1 MDQSHTLSH
10 REFSA
15 PRRRDGAK
23 VSAKEGQIEFLR
35 VSFRAFATSRFP
47 IRQFRVSH
55 MRSAVVCPC
64 RISKCRVVGLAIMIF
79 LVAVT
84 RITIQAQT
92 QPPPLIN
99 PVGPGIN
106 ETLDALKDRG
116 RNLQDFTADVTIKD
130 ADPVTGADHSKM
142 GKILFQRKPDRD
154 SRIRVM
160 LDRKTIADRII
171 KSRADYKLED
181 GKLIDQNFDAK
192 HQTTRQVLKPGQKL
206 DPLKL
211 GEGPFPLP
219 IGQDREEVLKNFEV
233 TQLPPD
239 KEDPADSV
247 HLVLKP
253 KPGTR
258 FAKKFELIDV
268 FVDQKSKF
276 PVRIVTVDKGGASV
290 HTTDLS
296 NLKINPG
303 LKDADFTLTE
313 PGKDWDITDESL
325 AD

>member
-1 MDQSHTLSH
+1 MHKFLPLPSCFSTQRSGGATENTKDTERNTESGKKTGGSFLSSFSVFSVALHRCTTYRRFWIFAFLFFAALSGSTL
-10 REFSA
+10 
-15 PRRRDGAK
+15 
-23 VSAKEGQIEFLR
+23 
-35 VSFRAFATSRFP
+35 FAQP
-47 IRQFRVSH
+47 
-55 MRSAVVCPC
+55 
-64 RISKCRVVGLAIMIF
+64 
-79 LVAVT
+79 
-84 RITIQAQT
+84 QT
-92 QPPPLIN
+92 PPSIN

-106 ETLDALKDRG
+106 DTLDALKDRG

-130 ADPVTGADHSKM
+130 SDPITGSDHSKM
-142 GKILFQRKPDRD
+142 GRILFQRKPDGD

-160 LDRKTIADRII
+160 LDRKTIADRIV

-181 GKLIDQNFDAK
+181 GKLIDQNFESKPK
-192 HQTTRQVLKPGQKL
+192 HQITRQVLKPGQKL

-233 TQLPPD
+233 TQLGPD
-239 KEDPADSV
+239 KDDPTDLV

-253 KPGTR
+253 KTGTR

-303 LKDADFTLTE
+303 LKDGDFTLTE

-325 AD
+325 PE